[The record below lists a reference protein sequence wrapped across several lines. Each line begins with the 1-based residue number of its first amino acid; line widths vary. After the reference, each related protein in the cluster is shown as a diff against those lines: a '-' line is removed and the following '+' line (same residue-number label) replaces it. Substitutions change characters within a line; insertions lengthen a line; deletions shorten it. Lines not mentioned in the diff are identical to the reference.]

1 MINGRINLL
10 FIGLQGLVSCLLDCM
25 NGRIG
30 LLFIGLHEWKDRSPV
45 YWIA

>member
-1 MINGRINLL
+1 MKEGEWV
-10 FIGLQGLVSCLLDCM
+10 Q

>member
-1 MINGRINLL
+1 ME
-10 FIGLQGLVSCLLDCM
+10 GLVFCLLDCM